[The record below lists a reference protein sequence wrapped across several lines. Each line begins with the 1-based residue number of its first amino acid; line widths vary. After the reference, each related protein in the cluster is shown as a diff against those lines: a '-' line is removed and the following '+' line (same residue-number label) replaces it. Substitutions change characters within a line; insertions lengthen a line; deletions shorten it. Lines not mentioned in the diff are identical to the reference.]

1 MSSVRKADTEES
13 VYLNV
18 IPMVDI
24 MFLLLL
30 FFMLTADFGGRELE
44 EVDLPIGQTIKEDK
58 QDEAKG
64 RVNINVFHTVTKGI
78 EAAVSCPAFDAKQP
92 CRDRTHWNIAIR
104 GKRFGSKQLE
114 QWALDRAHDYKLT
127 VEKKSEAQASDR
139 KVPTDLRVMV
149 RADKRAPF
157 EFVQVVMER
166 LGAAGIY
173 RLEYGASEPTP
184 TK

>member
-44 EVDLPIGQTIKEDK
+44 AVELAAGKTIKEDK

-64 RVNINVFHTVTKGI
+64 RVNINVFHTVTKG
-78 EAAVSCPAFDAKQP
+78 EASTVNCPAFDAMQP
-92 CRDRTHWNIAIR
+92 CREFPHWNIAIR
-104 GKRFGSKQLE
+104 GKKFGSNQLS
-114 QWALDRAHDYKLT
+114 QWAKDRAHDHKLT
-127 VEKKSEAQASDR
+127 VEKKTEAQASDT

-157 EFVQVVMER
+157 QYIQVVMER
-166 LGAAGIY
+166 LGTAGIY
-173 RLEYGASEPTP
+173 KLEYGAAEPS
-184 TK
+184 KG